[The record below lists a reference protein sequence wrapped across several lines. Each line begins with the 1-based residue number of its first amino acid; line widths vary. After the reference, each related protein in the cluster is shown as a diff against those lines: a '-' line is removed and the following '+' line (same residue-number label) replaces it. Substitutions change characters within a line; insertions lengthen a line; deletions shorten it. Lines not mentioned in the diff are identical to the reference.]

1 MAAKIRGRIRPGVQ
15 YHETPMSDP
24 APRSTSGNDTR
35 PPSLKRAGLP
45 GRSARIVL
53 SGSWTIR
60 GLQNPKRLVSL
71 EKEIHL
77 LHTKDP
83 ASSWDLSAATL
94 DHFGALLLRRGW
106 LSSPPIH
113 LELTPPQASLFARW
127 ERIPA
132 CSPQKTKDGLEPW
145 LRPARWISQIL
156 LDTFA
161 LIGLIAFLFMTFL
174 RQLGTS
180 LAKPHRIP
188 FQEISRN
195 LYQMGFKALGIIA
208 IVGSLIGIV
217 ISYLA
222 ALQLQGF
229 ALRGFLVF
237 IIGISIVREL
247 GPTLA
252 AVLVAG
258 RSGSAITAE
267 LGVMRIRGE
276 IDAYRAMGI
285 DPLYRLVFPR
295 LVALLILLPLL
306 VGWSDF
312 FGIMTGLGAA
322 ALTLHTSFLSLVRQ
336 MPRLVPLFNLW
347 FGIVKGGFFGLL
359 IGLVACRLG
368 WDVPPDAASLGQET
382 TRSVVLSITLVIA
395 LDALAAVLFR
405 RTGF

>member
-1 MAAKIRGRIRPGVQ
+1 MA
-15 YHETPMSDP
+15 S
-24 APRSTSGNDTR
+24 
-35 PPSLKRAGLP
+35 PSLQRVEAP
-45 GRSARIVL
+45 GGPERIAL

-60 GLQNPKRLVSL
+60 GLQDPKLLSRL
-71 EKEIHL
+71 EKELRLNQIGH
-77 LHTKDP
+77 P
-83 ASSWDLSAATL
+83 ERVWDLSGATL
-94 DHFGALLLRRGW
+94 DHFGALVLRHGW
-106 LSSPPIH
+106 LSGPPAH
-113 LELTPPQASLFARW
+113 LHLTPSQATLFARW
-127 ERIPA
+127 ERIPL
-132 CSPQKTKDGLEPW
+132 CSPQKTTDGLEAW
-145 LRPARWISQIL
+145 LRPARWVSRTAF
-156 LDTFA
+156 DTLS
-161 LIGLIAFLFMTFL
+161 LIGLIVFLFFTFL
-174 RQLGTS
+174 GQIGAS

-188 FQEISRN
+188 FLEICRN
-195 LYQMGFKALGIIA
+195 LYQMGVKALGIIA

-267 LGVMRIRGE
+267 LGVMKIRGE
-276 IDAYRAMGI
+276 IDAYRAMGT

-295 LVALLILLPLL
+295 LVALLILVPLL

-312 FGIMTGLGAA
+312 FGIVTGLGAA
-322 ALTLHTSFLSLVRQ
+322 ALTLHTSFLSLVQQ

-347 FGIVKGGFFGLL
+347 FGIVKGAFFGLL

-368 WDVPPDAASLGQET
+368 WDVPSDAASLGQET

-395 LDALAAVLFR
+395 LDALAAILFR

>member
-1 MAAKIRGRIRPGVQ
+1 
-15 YHETPMSDP
+15 MSDP
-24 APRSTSGNDTR
+24 SPLSRPGSDMR
-35 PPSLKRAGLP
+35 PPSLQRVDSP
-45 GRSARIVL
+45 GGSPRIVL

-60 GLQNPKRLVSL
+60 GLQNPRRLLDL

-77 LHTKDP
+77 LHARDP
-83 ASSWDLSAATL
+83 KCPWDLSGATL

-106 LSSPPIH
+106 LASPPIH
-113 LELTPPQASLFARW
+113 LQLTPPQASLFARW
-127 ERIPA
+127 ARIPP
-132 CSPQKTKDGLEPW
+132 CSPQKTKDGLETW
-145 LRPARWISQIL
+145 LRPARWISQAL
-156 LDTFA
+156 FDSLA
-161 LIGLIAFLFMTFL
+161 LIGLIALLFLTFL
-174 RQLGTS
+174 RQLGAS

-188 FQEISRN
+188 FLEISQN
-195 LYQMGFKALGIIA
+195 LYQMGLKALGIIA

-295 LVALLILLPLL
+295 IVALLILLPLL

-312 FGIMTGLGAA
+312 FGIVTGLGAA

-336 MPRLVPLFNLW
+336 MPRLVPSFNLW
-347 FGIVKGGFFGLL
+347 FGIIKGGFFGLL

-368 WDVPPDAASLGQET
+368 WDVPPDAASLGRET